1 MAAPGVVVGGGL
13 LSGIDR
19 DMQIAHLHVHSHFS
33 LLEATP
39 APAALVERAVT
50 EGMTSLALTDSAA
63 LYGVVAFRR
72 LCLEAGIQP
81 IIGMSVTV
89 GGALGQPAGL
99 LVLLARNPAGYRS
112 LCRLSSLMQGQPQ
125 RLPELSWEAL
135 RENRAGLLCLDGG
148 LQGHLAHYLRLGD
161 GAAAEQ
167 HVDRLVTIF
176 ERCYLTLELHRPED
190 EALAREIV
198 AVGQR
203 KGIPVVAVQPV
214 YCFSPEEGETIRL
227 LQAINRIRPLEEVA
241 VPEPVRHWLSAAQM
255 AERFSEYPAA
265 LECIGEVVAQC
276 GPALPS
282 GQPIWPALKLPRPPD
297 DLLAVQAQA
306 GLARRFPDADT
317 SAHERAI
324 ARLRIELEAINRH
337 GFAPLFL
344 VVADIVRFARR
355 AGIPVSTRGSVAN
368 SLVAY
373 CLGITIVDPLAH
385 DLLFERFLNPA
396 RSSPPDID
404 LDFCS
409 RRRDEVLDYVR
420 QTYGEEHVALVA
432 TVNTLQPKSAVR
444 ETAKAF
450 GYDEEAIKRLT
461 RLLPREWHPDPRRRG
476 RRTLA
481 DVLEEVEDERDRAVL
496 TAAYRIIGQPHH
508 LSVHP
513 GGVIITP
520 GPLTDVT
527 PVQWAP
533 KGFLITQYDHFDVEA
548 IGLPKLDLLGIRAL
562 TVLADALERVKESQQ
577 LELSL
582 DDLPAEDE
590 LTGRMLQAGE
600 TIGVFQC
607 ESSGAQRT
615 LRQLRARNVADLAVA
630 NAFFKPGP
638 ATGGMAQSFIRRY
651 RGQEG
656 VTYLHPLLEPILE
669 RTKGVLLF
677 QEQILRVARE
687 IAGLSWDQADH
698 LRRGMSKFRPD
709 EMAAIADKFRAG
721 CRDKGLTAGQAATLW
736 EQVMAFAG
744 YGFNQGHA
752 TAYAVVSYQSAYLKA
767 HWPAEFLWAR
777 LVNEGGFHHPAIY
790 MAEAVRLGCRVM
802 PPHVNVSERRFTLTR
817 EQGQPVLW
825 MGLGQVR
832 DLRDRS
838 VRAIIEGR
846 PFSGVRDLLA
856 RVRLQEVEIRHLIQ
870 CGALDGLGANRADM
884 LALAREV
891 DQAGSA
897 RQMAFSFAAA
907 EATPAESTAERVAW
921 ERHILGQPV
930 SVHPL
935 ALAPEALR
943 AIKLAAL
950 PHSETQLVEVCA
962 VRLPGWTGGEGF
974 FIGDENS
981 YVVARAEG
989 AAPRTWEA
997 LKLQGR
1003 WRTDAWGS
1011 EWFQVQQVQML

>member
-1 MAAPGVVVGGGL
+1 
-13 LSGIDR
+13 
-19 DMQIAHLHVHSHFS
+19 MQIAHLHVHSHFS
-33 LLEATP
+33 LMEATP
-39 APAALVERAVT
+39 APEALAARAAS
-50 EGMTSLALTDSAA
+50 EGMTSLALTDSFV

-72 LCLEAGIQP
+72 LCLQAGIQP
-81 IIGMSVTV
+81 IVGMTV
-89 GGALGQPAGL
+89 AAGGGLGQPSGL
-99 LVLLARNPAGYRS
+99 LVLLARDPAGYRS
-112 LCRLSSLMQGQPQ
+112 LCRLSSLAQGQAQ
-125 RLPELSWEAL
+125 RLREFSWESL
-135 RENRAGLLCLDGG
+135 RDNRTGLICLDGG
-148 LQGHLAHYLRLGD
+148 LQGQLAHCIRQGNEKAAAQYVERLGN
-161 GAAAEQ
+161 
-167 HVDRLVTIF
+167 TF

-190 EALAREIV
+190 EPLAREVMAI
-198 AVGQR
+198 GQR
-203 KGIPVVAVQPV
+203 KSVPPVAVQPV
-214 YCFSPEEGETIRL
+214 NCFALEEGPTLRL
-227 LQAINRIRPLEEVA
+227 LQAIDRICPFEEA
-241 VPEPVRHWLSAAQM
+241 AIPEPVRHWLSPAQM
-255 AERFSEYPAA
+255 RERFKEFPAA
-265 LECIGEVVAQC
+265 LDCIGEVVAQC

-282 GQPIWPALKLPRPPD
+282 GAPIWPALKLRQSPEEE
-297 DLLAVQAQA
+297 LSQQAHA
-306 GLARRFPDADT
+306 GLANRYPDAGVP
-317 SAHERAI
+317 SRAGAA
-324 ARLRIELEAINRH
+324 ARLNYELESISQH

-373 CLGITIVDPLAH
+373 TLGITTVDPLAH

-396 RSSPPDID
+396 RSNPPDID

-409 RRRDEVLDYVR
+409 RRRDEVLAYVR
-420 QTYGEEHVALVA
+420 RTYGEEHVALVA
-432 TVNTLQPKSAVR
+432 TVATLQPKSAVR

-450 GYDEEAIKRLT
+450 GYDEAAIKRLT
-461 RLLPREWHPDPRRRG
+461 RLLPHEWHPDPRRRD

-481 DVLEEVEDERDRAVL
+481 DVISEVEDERDREVL
-496 TAAYRIIGQPHH
+496 AAATQIIGRPHH

-533 KGFLITQYDHFDVEA
+533 KGFLITQFDHIDVEA

-562 TVLADALERVKESQQ
+562 TVLADAVEQVEASRQ
-577 LELSL
+577 LDLSL
-582 DDLPAEDE
+582 EGLPADDA
-590 LTGRMLQAGE
+590 LTSRMLQVGD

-651 RGQEG
+651 RGQES

-687 IAGLSWDQADH
+687 IAGLSWEQADH
-698 LRRGMSKFRPD
+698 LRRGMSKFQPD
-709 EMAAIADKFRAG
+709 EMAAIADQFQAG
-721 CRDKGLTAGQAATLW
+721 CREKGLTARQAATLW

-752 TAYAVVSYQSAYLKA
+752 TAYAMVSYQSAYLKA

-817 EQGQPVLW
+817 DRGQPALW

-832 DLRDRS
+832 ELRERS
-838 VRAIIEGR
+838 VRAIVAGR
-846 PFSGVRDLLA
+846 PFAGVRDLLA

-870 CGALDGLGANRADM
+870 CGALDGLGASRAGM
-884 LALAREV
+884 LRLAREV
-891 DQAGSA
+891 EQAGSA
-897 RQMAFSFAAA
+897 RQMAFSFAVA
-907 EATPAESTAERVAW
+907 EEAPAESAAERIAW
-921 ERHILGQPV
+921 ERQIIGQPV

-935 ALAPEALR
+935 ALAPATLR
-943 AIKLAAL
+943 ATTLPAL
-950 PHSETQLVEVCA
+950 PHTESQLVELCA

-974 FIGDENS
+974 FIGDEES
-981 YVVARAEG
+981 YVIARAEG
-989 AAPRTWEA
+989 VAPKTWEP
-997 LKLQGR
+997 LLLQGR
-1003 WRTDAWGS
+1003 WRTDSWGGG
-1011 EWFQVQQVQML
+1011 WFQAQRVQALSFPV